1 MEHQAVLLKEAVNAL
16 LTNRNGIYVD
26 ATFGRGG
33 HSKKIL
39 ESLGPQGR
47 LVVLDKDPQAIEVA
61 LTLATTEP
69 RLTVLYASFSRL
81 QSLLKILDIK
91 KIDGVLF
98 DFGVS
103 SPQLDDPK
111 RGFSFRHQSFL
122 DMRMNPN
129 DGLSAREWLQQVS
142 QEKLAQGIKDYGE
155 ERHHKKIAHAVVA
168 YRQKA
173 PIDTTQTLADIV
185 KQSIKARKKNQHPA
199 TRTFQAIRIE
209 INHELEE
216 IKAVLPQVAVV
227 LKEGGRLVSIAF
239 HSLEDRLIKRFIK
252 GSKDEPEAPKWA
264 ILRSNEMKQQQP
276 PLRAIGRPI
285 RASQAEIA
293 HNTRA
298 SSAIMRVAERC
309 FHDN

>member
-1 MEHQAVLLKEAVNAL
+1 MEHQAVLLREAVNAL
-16 LTNRNGIYVD
+16 LTNKNGIYVD

-33 HSKKIL
+33 HSEKIL
-39 ESLGPQGR
+39 ECLGPKGR
-47 LVVLDKDPQAIEVA
+47 LLALDRDPQAIELA
-61 LTLATTEP
+61 LTLVSTEP
-69 RLTVLYASFSRL
+69 RLTAVYTKFSRL
-81 QSLLKILDIK
+81 QSLLKTLDIT

-103 SPQLDDPK
+103 SPQLDDPE

-122 DMRMNPN
+122 DMRMDPN
-129 DGLSAREWLQQVS
+129 NGLSAREWLQQVS
-142 QEKLAQGIKDYGE
+142 QEKLAQVIKDYGE
-155 ERHHKKIAHAVVA
+155 ERHHKKIAQAIVA

-173 PIDTTQTLADIV
+173 PLDTTQTLADIV
-185 KQSIKARKKNQHPA
+185 KQSVKAREKNQHPA

-216 IKAVLPQVAVV
+216 IKTVLPQVAAL

-239 HSLEDRLIKRFIK
+239 HSLEDRLIKHFIK
-252 GSKDEPEAPKWA
+252 GSKDDPELPKWA
-264 ILRSNEMKQQQP
+264 MLKSNEIKRQQP

-293 HNTRA
+293 RNPRA
-298 SSAIMRVAERC
+298 RSAIMRVAERC
-309 FHDN
+309 A

>member
-1 MEHQAVLLKEAVNAL
+1 MEHQAVLLREAVNAL
-16 LTNRNGIYVD
+16 LTNKNGIYVD

-33 HSKKIL
+33 HSEKIL
-39 ESLGPQGR
+39 ECLGPKGR
-47 LVVLDKDPQAIEVA
+47 LVALDRDPQAIELA
-61 LTLATTEP
+61 LTLVSTEP
-69 RLTVLYASFSRL
+69 RLTAVYTKFSRL
-81 QSLLKILDIK
+81 QSLLKTLNIT

-103 SPQLDDPK
+103 SPQLDDRE

-122 DMRMNPN
+122 DMRMDPN
-129 DGLSAREWLQQVS
+129 NGLSAREWLQQVS
-142 QEKLAQGIKDYGE
+142 QEKLAQVIKDYGE
-155 ERHHKKIAHAVVA
+155 ERHHKKIAQAIVA

-173 PIDTTQTLADIV
+173 PLDTTQALADIV
-185 KQSIKARKKNQHPA
+185 KQSVKAREKNQHPA

-216 IKAVLPQVAVV
+216 IKTVLPQVAAL

-239 HSLEDRLIKRFIK
+239 HSLEDRLIKHFIK
-252 GSKDEPEAPKWA
+252 GSKDDPELPKWVM
-264 ILRSNEMKQQQP
+264 LKSNEIKRQQP

-293 HNTRA
+293 RNPRA
-298 SSAIMRVAERC
+298 RSAIMRVAERC
-309 FHDN
+309 A

>member
-1 MEHQAVLLKEAVNAL
+1 MEHQAVLLREAVNAL
-16 LTNRNGIYVD
+16 LTNKNGIYVD

-33 HSKKIL
+33 HSEKIL
-39 ESLGPQGR
+39 ECLGPKGR
-47 LVVLDKDPQAIEVA
+47 LVALDRDPQAIELA
-61 LTLATTEP
+61 LTLVSTEP
-69 RLTVLYASFSRL
+69 RLTAVYTKFSRL
-81 QSLLKILDIK
+81 QSLLKTLNIT

-103 SPQLDDPK
+103 SPQLDDPE

-122 DMRMNPN
+122 DMRMDPN
-129 DGLSAREWLQQVS
+129 NGLSAREWLQQVS
-142 QEKLAQGIKDYGE
+142 QEKLAQVIKDYGE
-155 ERHHKKIAHAVVA
+155 ERHHKKIAQAIVA

-173 PIDTTQTLADIV
+173 PLDTTQALADIV
-185 KQSIKARKKNQHPA
+185 KQSVKAREKNQHPA

-216 IKAVLPQVAVV
+216 IKTVLPQVAAL

-239 HSLEDRLIKRFIK
+239 HSLEDRLIKHFIK
-252 GSKDEPEAPKWA
+252 GSKDDPELPKWA
-264 ILRSNEMKQQQP
+264 MLKSNEIKRQQP

-293 HNTRA
+293 RNPRA
-298 SSAIMRVAERC
+298 RSAIMRVAERC
-309 FHDN
+309 A

>member
-1 MEHQAVLLKEAVNAL
+1 MEHQAVLLGEAVNAL
-16 LTNRNGIYVD
+16 LINRDGIYVD

-39 ESLGPQGR
+39 EHLGPQGR
-47 LVVLDKDPQAIEVA
+47 LVVLDKDPQAIEAA
-61 LTLATTEP
+61 LTLAEMEP

-142 QEKLAQGIKDYGE
+142 QEKLAQVIKDYGE
-155 ERHHKKIAHAVVA
+155 ERYHKKIAQAIVA

-185 KQSIKARKKNQHPA
+185 KQSIKVREKNQHPA

-252 GSKDEPEAPKWA
+252 GSKNGTEVPKWA
-264 ILRSNEMKQQQP
+264 MLRSNEIKHQQP

-285 RASQAEIA
+285 RASQAEIV
-293 HNTRA
+293 HNPRA
-298 SSAIMRVAERC
+298 RSAIMRVAERC
-309 FHDN
+309 LHDD

>member
-1 MEHQAVLLKEAVNAL
+1 MEHQAVLLREAVNAL
-16 LTNRNGIYVD
+16 LTNKNGIYVD

-33 HSKKIL
+33 HSEKIL
-39 ESLGPQGR
+39 ECLGPKGR
-47 LVVLDKDPQAIEVA
+47 LVALDRDPQAIELA
-61 LTLATTEP
+61 LTLVSTEP
-69 RLTVLYASFSRL
+69 RLTAVYTKFSRL
-81 QSLLKILDIK
+81 QSLLKTLDIT

-103 SPQLDDPK
+103 SPQLDDRE

-122 DMRMNPN
+122 DMRMDPN
-129 DGLSAREWLQQVS
+129 NGLSAREWLQQVS
-142 QEKLAQGIKDYGE
+142 QEKLAQVIKDYGE
-155 ERHHKKIAHAVVA
+155 ERHHKKIAQAIVA

-173 PIDTTQTLADIV
+173 PLDTTQALADIV
-185 KQSIKARKKNQHPA
+185 KQSVKAREKNQHPA

-216 IKAVLPQVAVV
+216 IKTVLPQVAAL

-239 HSLEDRLIKRFIK
+239 HSLEDRLIKHFIK
-252 GSKDEPEAPKWA
+252 GSKDDPELPKWA
-264 ILRSNEMKQQQP
+264 MLKSNEIKRQQP

-293 HNTRA
+293 RNPRA
-298 SSAIMRVAERC
+298 RSAIMRVAERC
-309 FHDN
+309 A

>member
-16 LTNRNGIYVD
+16 LTNKNGIYVD

-33 HSKKIL
+33 HSEKIL
-39 ESLGPQGR
+39 ECLGPKGR
-47 LVVLDKDPQAIEVA
+47 LVALDRDPQAIELA
-61 LTLATTEP
+61 LTLVSTEP
-69 RLTVLYASFSRL
+69 RLTAVYTKFSRL
-81 QSLLKILDIK
+81 QSLLKTLNIT

-103 SPQLDDPK
+103 SPQLDDRE

-122 DMRMNPN
+122 DMRMDPN
-129 DGLSAREWLQQVS
+129 NGLSAREWLQQVS
-142 QEKLAQGIKDYGE
+142 QEKLAQVIKDYGE
-155 ERHHKKIAHAVVA
+155 ERHHKKIAQAIVA

-173 PIDTTQTLADIV
+173 PLDTTQALADIV
-185 KQSIKARKKNQHPA
+185 KQSVKAREKNQHPA

-216 IKAVLPQVAVV
+216 IKTVLPQVAAL

-239 HSLEDRLIKRFIK
+239 HSLEDRLIKHFIK
-252 GSKDEPEAPKWA
+252 GSKDDPELPKWA
-264 ILRSNEMKQQQP
+264 MLKSNEIKRQQP

-293 HNTRA
+293 RNPRA
-298 SSAIMRVAERC
+298 RSAIMRVAERC
-309 FHDN
+309 A

>member
-1 MEHQAVLLKEAVNAL
+1 MEHQAVLLREAVNAL
-16 LTNRNGIYVD
+16 LTNKNGIYVD

-33 HSKKIL
+33 HSEKIL
-39 ESLGPQGR
+39 ECLGPKGR
-47 LVVLDKDPQAIEVA
+47 LVALDRDPQAIELA
-61 LTLATTEP
+61 LTLVSTEP
-69 RLTVLYASFSRL
+69 RLTAVYTKFSRL
-81 QSLLKILDIK
+81 QSLLKTLNIT

-103 SPQLDDPK
+103 SPQLDDRE

-122 DMRMNPN
+122 DMRMDPN
-129 DGLSAREWLQQVS
+129 NGLSAREWLQQVS
-142 QEKLAQGIKDYGE
+142 QEKLAQVIKDYGE
-155 ERHHKKIAHAVVA
+155 ERHHKKIAQAIVA

-173 PIDTTQTLADIV
+173 PLDTTQALADIV
-185 KQSIKARKKNQHPA
+185 KQSVKAREKNQHPA

-216 IKAVLPQVAVV
+216 IKTVLPQVAAL

-239 HSLEDRLIKRFIK
+239 HSLEDRLIKHFIK
-252 GSKDEPEAPKWA
+252 GSKDDPELPKWA
-264 ILRSNEMKQQQP
+264 MLKSNEIKRQQP

-293 HNTRA
+293 RNPRA
-298 SSAIMRVAERC
+298 RSAIMRVAERC
-309 FHDN
+309 A

>member
-1 MEHQAVLLKEAVNAL
+1 MEHQAVLLREAVNAL
-16 LTNRNGIYVD
+16 LTNKNGIYVD

-33 HSKKIL
+33 HSEKIL
-39 ESLGPQGR
+39 ECLGPKGR
-47 LVVLDKDPQAIEVA
+47 LVALDRDPQAIELA
-61 LTLATTEP
+61 LTLVSTEP
-69 RLTVLYASFSRL
+69 RLTAVYTKFSRL
-81 QSLLKILDIK
+81 QSLLKTLDIT

-103 SPQLDDPK
+103 SPQLDDPE

-122 DMRMNPN
+122 DMRMDPN
-129 DGLSAREWLQQVS
+129 NGLSAREWLQQVS
-142 QEKLAQGIKDYGE
+142 QEKLAQVIKDYGE
-155 ERHHKKIAHAVVA
+155 ERHHKKIAQAIVA

-173 PIDTTQTLADIV
+173 PLDTTQALADIV
-185 KQSIKARKKNQHPA
+185 KQSVKAREKNQHPA

-216 IKAVLPQVAVV
+216 IKTVLPQVAAL

-239 HSLEDRLIKRFIK
+239 HSLEDRLIKHFIK
-252 GSKDEPEAPKWA
+252 GSKDDPELPKWA
-264 ILRSNEMKQQQP
+264 MLKSNEIKRQQP

-293 HNTRA
+293 RNPRA
-298 SSAIMRVAERC
+298 RSAIMRVAERC
-309 FHDN
+309 A